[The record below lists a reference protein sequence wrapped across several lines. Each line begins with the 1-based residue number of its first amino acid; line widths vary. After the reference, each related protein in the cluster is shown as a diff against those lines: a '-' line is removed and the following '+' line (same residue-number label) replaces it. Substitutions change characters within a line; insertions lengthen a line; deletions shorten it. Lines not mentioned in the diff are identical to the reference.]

1 MNSDAETVTREQ
13 LQALVQAFYGDI
25 GADETLAPIFVN
37 VLGPDWSP
45 HLERIVEFWGTA
57 LLGSRS
63 YRGNMF
69 DKHMR
74 IQGVGRE
81 HFVRWLALWQQHT
94 AARFGPADAT
104 ELQRVA
110 RRIAQQLFRGFFGDL
125 QGFPAD
131 EDSAGAGLS
140 AITGPPTL

>member
-25 GADETLAPIFVN
+25 GADETLAPIFVS
-37 VLGPDWSP
+37 VLGPDWSL
-45 HLERIVEFWGTA
+45 HLERIVEFWCTA

-63 YRGNMF
+63 Y
-69 DKHMR
+69 
-74 IQGVGRE
+74 

-140 AITGPPTL
+140 AITGPPAL